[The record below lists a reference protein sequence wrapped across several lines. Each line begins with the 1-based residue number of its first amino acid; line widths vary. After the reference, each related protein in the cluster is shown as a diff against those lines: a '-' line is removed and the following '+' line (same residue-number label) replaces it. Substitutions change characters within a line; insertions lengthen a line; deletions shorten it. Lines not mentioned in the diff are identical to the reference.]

1 MLMFLLQ
8 KLRNKSPVVL
18 KFTLHTYA
26 SPQSLNQL
34 PTSML
39 ALNNVSIVPHGVSFQ
54 FLRTDPYLDH

>member
-1 MLMFLLQ
+1 M
-8 KLRNKSPVVL
+8 L